1 MKLLVVDDERR
12 IAESIKR
19 GLEQEGYAVDV
30 AFDGEDGYN
39 AAWAD
44 EYDAIILD
52 VMMPVMNGFEVVQ
65 KLRST
70 GNHTP
75 VLMLTAKDQTQDIV
89 AGLDY
94 GADDYL
100 PKPFSF
106 DVLAARVRALLRRP
120 QEALGTVLCVADIE
134 LDTVKQTV
142 TRAGQPIALSAKE
155 FAIFEHLLRNK
166 NQILSKNNI
175 MTHVWDFD
183 ADILPNNVEVF
194 INYLRGKLEKPFPD
208 SRPIIETVR
217 GFGCIIKDDP
227 A

>member
-12 IAESIKR
+12 IAESIKQ

-89 AGLDY
+89 VGLDH

-120 QEALGTVLCVADIE
+120 QEALGTVLRVADIE
-134 LDTVKQTV
+134 LDTRQADRDASWPAYCALGQRICHL
-142 TRAGQPIALSAKE
+142 RAPPAQQES
-155 FAIFEHLLRNK
+155 
-166 NQILSKNNI
+166 
-175 MTHVWDFD
+175 
-183 ADILPNNVEVF
+183 
-194 INYLRGKLEKPFPD
+194 
-208 SRPIIETVR
+208 
-217 GFGCIIKDDP
+217 DP
-227 A
+227 QQK

>member
-89 AGLDY
+89 AGLDH

-106 DVLAARVRALLRRP
+106 DVLAARVRALLRPKRRSGP
-120 QEALGTVLCVADIE
+120 CCAWL
-134 LDTVKQTV
+134 
-142 TRAGQPIALSAKE
+142 
-155 FAIFEHLLRNK
+155 
-166 NQILSKNNI
+166 ILSSI
-175 MTHVWDFD
+175 
-183 ADILPNNVEVF
+183 
-194 INYLRGKLEKPFPD
+194 RS
-208 SRPIIETVR
+208 SRP
-217 GFGCIIKDDP
+217 
-227 A
+227 

>member
-12 IAESIKR
+12 IAESIKQ

-89 AGLDY
+89 AGLDH

-100 PKPFSF
+100 PKHFSF
-106 DVLAARVRALLRRP
+106 ACVPCYGAPKRRSGP
-120 QEALGTVLCVADIE
+120 CCAWL
-134 LDTVKQTV
+134 
-142 TRAGQPIALSAKE
+142 
-155 FAIFEHLLRNK
+155 
-166 NQILSKNNI
+166 ILSSI
-175 MTHVWDFD
+175 
-183 ADILPNNVEVF
+183 
-194 INYLRGKLEKPFPD
+194 RS
-208 SRPIIETVR
+208 SRP
-217 GFGCIIKDDP
+217 
-227 A
+227 

>member
-12 IAESIKR
+12 IAESIKQ

-89 AGLDY
+89 AGLDH

-120 QEALGTVLCVADIE
+120 KRHSGPCCAWLISSLI
-134 LDTVKQTV
+134 
-142 TRAGQPIALSAKE
+142 PS
-155 FAIFEHLLRNK
+155 
-166 NQILSKNNI
+166 
-175 MTHVWDFD
+175 
-183 ADILPNNVEVF
+183 
-194 INYLRGKLEKPFPD
+194 
-208 SRPIIETVR
+208 SRP
-217 GFGCIIKDDP
+217 
-227 A
+227 